1 MKYITFDMLVTSKDF
16 SLKVSNLHESL
27 FEMTTFT

>member
-1 MKYITFDMLVTSKDF
+1 MKYITFDMLVASKDF
-16 SLKVSNLHESL
+16 SLKVSNLRESL